1 MRLRGSSTFVD
12 RILTTIPVCNLPFS
26 KPFPCPQCGLVFFS
40 YAIITKDSAKL
51 FVGQSCLNADA
62 LKTLEDE
69 KVEVLPYEGFFET
82 LSSLQLCTGEEVCL
96 SDPYRATFDVPAE
109 GTTRRQGKP
118 RHREC
123 DREGLY
129 DPLHCAR
136 ITDLCIGKG
145 TL

>member
-1 MRLRGSSTFVD
+1 MRLHGCSIFAD
-12 RILTTIPVCNLPFS
+12 RTLTTIPVCNPSFSNSLPG
-26 KPFPCPQCGLVFFS
+26 PQCGLVFFS
-40 YAIITKDSAKL
+40 YAIVTKDSAKL

-96 SDPYRATFDVPAE
+96 LDPYRAEFDVPAE
-109 GTTRRQGKP
+109 GITRRQGKP
-118 RHREC
+118 RHCEC

-129 DPLHCAR
+129 DPRHCAR
-136 ITDLCIGKG
+136 IINLCLGKD